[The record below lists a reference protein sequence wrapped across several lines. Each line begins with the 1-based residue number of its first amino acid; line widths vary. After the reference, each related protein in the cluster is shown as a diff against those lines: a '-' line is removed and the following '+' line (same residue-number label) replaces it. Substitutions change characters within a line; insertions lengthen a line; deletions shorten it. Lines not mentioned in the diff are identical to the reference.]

1 MSIKPF
7 TAGTYVSDRNAANLM
22 ALKGKLDTL
31 STQLATQQASDSY
44 GGLGSAR
51 TTSLSAHATLS
62 ALDGYDSA
70 IDGATTRV
78 NLSTASITQVATLGD
93 QVRSSLAASGTFGTG
108 PAVDNSIKIARSNL
122 DAALDALNQQS
133 AGRYLFGGRETE
145 TPPVATSDE
154 ILNGTASP
162 KLDGLKGLIAE
173 RKSAD
178 GSVRTKDASGN
189 DVLAT
194 GGLAVGPATAGTFSL
209 SEQANTANRENF
221 GFILRDVVSSN
232 TTAISQNPSKFVPAT
247 QPKVPSIPPATPA
260 PPAVTLSFSATP
272 KDGDVV
278 RITVNQPD
286 GTQKLVDYTARTN
299 PVGANEFKDL
309 ADLEEK
315 LQGQPVAAAQSG
327 TPPGISLA
335 FSPAAPAS
343 TSISVSATTPP
354 ADGDTV
360 TVTLG
365 LRDGTSTTITL
376 TAQASGSL
384 TAGQFQLGTDPDPA
398 VRANQTA
405 QNLQT
410 ALSAALDKSATT
422 TLASSSSVLASQDFF
437 AGSKQTAF
445 APRRYDATN
454 GGFYS
459 EPGKPASPGN
469 PAPPKT
475 VIWYTG
481 DDTSTDPRKTA
492 TVQVDGN
499 RKVGIGAQ
507 ANEAPIQTV
516 LAGIAALAAESF
528 TDAAAGTAE
537 NTRYQALSERS
548 RALLVSDRS
557 AGSIE
562 SIASDLSLAARNM
575 QDAKAQNRSTRA
587 TLEDTLGGIDTVD
600 TNAVT
605 VQLLALQTQL
615 QASYQITS
623 TLSKLSLVN
632 YIN

>member
-1 MSIKPF
+1 MFIKPF
-7 TAGTYVSDRNAANLM
+7 TAGTYVSDRNAANLT
-22 ALKGKLDTL
+22 ALKDKLDTL

-365 LRDGTSTTITL
+365 LRDGMSTTITL
-376 TAQASGSL
+376 TAKASGSL
-384 TAGQFQLGTDPDPA
+384 TAGQFLISTDPA
-398 VRANQTA
+398 VTA
-405 QNLQT
+405 KNLQT

-422 TLASSSSVLASQDFF
+422 TLAASSSVLASQDFF
-437 AGSKQTAF
+437 AGSKQVAF
-445 APRRYDATN
+445 APRRVDTVN
-454 GGFYS
+454 GGFVS
-459 EPGKPASPGN
+459 D
-469 PAPPKT
+469 PKADKDKQT